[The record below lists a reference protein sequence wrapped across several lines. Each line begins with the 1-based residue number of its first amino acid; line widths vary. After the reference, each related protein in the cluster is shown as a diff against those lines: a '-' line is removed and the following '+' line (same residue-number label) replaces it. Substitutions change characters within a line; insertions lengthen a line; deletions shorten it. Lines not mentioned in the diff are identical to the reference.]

1 MADGYRKR
9 SFKNRKRI
17 CFTDR

>member
-1 MADGYRKR
+1 MADGYHKR
-9 SFKNRKRI
+9 SFKNRKGI